1 MMTPTVKTVFITQS
15 NGRCEMKQR
24 TAEWFQARLGKV
36 TSSNIYNVLS
46 RTTKNLP
53 TSKYEEYK
61 IKLMTERLV
70 GEICKPPSF
79 LDDRN
84 NQTRI
89 FSTNAFSNGLYR
101 TSVV

>member
-1 MMTPTVKTVFITQS
+1 
-15 NGRCEMKQR
+15 MKQR

-61 IKLMTERLV
+61 I
-70 GEICKPPSF
+70 
-79 LDDRN
+79 
-84 NQTRI
+84 
-89 FSTNAFSNGLYR
+89 
-101 TSVV
+101 